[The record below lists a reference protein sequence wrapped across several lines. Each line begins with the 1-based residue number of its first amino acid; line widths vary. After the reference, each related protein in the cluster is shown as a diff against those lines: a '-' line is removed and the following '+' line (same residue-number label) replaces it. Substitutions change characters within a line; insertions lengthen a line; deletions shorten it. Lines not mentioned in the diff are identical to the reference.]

1 MTDEWIKKMGHVCA
15 TAHYLAIRKN
25 EILPFTTMRMEL
37 ESIMLSKRSQ
47 RKTNTV

>member
-15 TAHYLAIRKN
+15 TEHYLAIRKN

-37 ESIMLSKRSQ
+37 ESIMLRKISQ
-47 RKTNTV
+47 RETNSI